1 FPATDS
7 MTLLSR
13 PREDATDF
21 NDLLRLRQQTLYNV
35 MAAIVKL
42 QHDFFISEDETR
54 LRPMI
59 LKDVSR
65 ETGYDLSVI
74 SRATAGKYVATP
86 VGTYPLK
93 FFFNERVGGED
104 EDTSSREILA
114 VIKEIIGG
122 EDPRHPLSD
131 DALMK
136 ELNERG
142 YEIAR
147 RTVSKYR
154 ERLGLPVAR
163 LRKGI

>member
-1 FPATDS
+1 MAFV
-7 MTLLSR
+7 SR
-13 PREDATDF
+13 KREDATDF
-21 NDLLRLRQQTLYNV
+21 IDLLRLRQQTLYNV
-35 MAAIVKL
+35 MAAIVRL
-42 QHDFFISEDETR
+42 QRDFFVSEDETR

-74 SRATAGKYVATP
+74 SRATAGKYVSTP
-86 VGTYPLK
+86 VGIYPLK
-93 FFFNERVGGED
+93 FFFNERVGGDD
-104 EDTSSREILA
+104 EETSSREILA
-114 VIKEIIGG
+114 VIREIIEG
-122 EDPRHPLSD
+122 EDPLHPFSD

-136 ELNERG
+136 ELNDRG